1 MLRSMATRRTNAP
14 ATPEVLGTVR
24 LVHGAEELLSGR
36 AVRSAV
42 DAVRASDTDADVTE
56 IEASA
61 LAPAGLSELTSP
73 SLFATSRAVVIRGME
88 NASPELG
95 EALLAYIRS
104 PQPDVAVVLVHP
116 GGQKGRGLVDKLKKA
131 KIEVISCDAPKP
143 WELATFV
150 AGEVRRSR
158 GRIEEDAATLLVD
171 AVGTDLRTLAGAV
184 HQLLSDTAD
193 ETITAELIRRY
204 FAGRA
209 QVTSFA
215 VADDALAG
223 RTAQSLE
230 QLRWALRSGVV
241 PVLLTSA
248 LASGLRS
255 LIKLAGA
262 PRGLRDPDLAREV
275 GVPPWKLKT
284 LRVQLRGWN
293 SEGLGLALA
302 AVARADGE
310 VKGRAEDAE
319 YALERM
325 LLAVSAARAG

>member
-1 MLRSMATRRTNAP
+1 MATRRTNAP
-14 ATPEVLGTVR
+14 ASPDVLGSVR
-24 LVHGAEELLSGR
+24 LVHGAEELLSDR
-36 AVRSAV
+36 AVRSAI
-42 DAVRASDTDADVTE
+42 DAVRASDADADVTE

-61 LAPAGLSELTSP
+61 LAPAGLAELTSP
-73 SLFATSRAVVIRGME
+73 SLFATSRSVVIRGLE
-88 NASPELG
+88 NASAELG
-95 EALLAYIRS
+95 DALLAYVRA

-131 KIEVISCDAPKP
+131 KIEVISCEAPKP
-143 WELATFV
+143 WELSTFV
-150 AGEVRRSR
+150 AGEVRRRR
-158 GRIEEDAATLLVD
+158 GKIEEDAAALLVD

-184 HQLLSDTAD
+184 AQLLADTAD
-193 ETITAELIRRY
+193 ETITADLVRRY

-248 LASGLRS
+248 LASGLRG
-255 LIKLAGA
+255 LIRLAGA
-262 PRGLRDPDLAREV
+262 PRGLREPDLAREV

-284 LRVQLRGWN
+284 LRSQLRGWDI
-293 SEGLGLALA
+293 EGLGVALT

-310 VKGRAEDAE
+310 VKGGAQDAE

-325 LLAVSAARAG
+325 LLAVARARS